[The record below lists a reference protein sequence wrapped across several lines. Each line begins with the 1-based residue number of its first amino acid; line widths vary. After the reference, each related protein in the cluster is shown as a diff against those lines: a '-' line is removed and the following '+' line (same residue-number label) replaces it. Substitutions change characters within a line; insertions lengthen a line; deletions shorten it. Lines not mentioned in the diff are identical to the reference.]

1 MKPTGHIHDPAEVAL
16 LTLKKQLNP
25 LGGQHGN
32 GPPTHAVPAAG
43 HAQQHL
49 VSAAAAGGRTKL
61 ADVGIHVKLFNK
73 SVVLGFSLGMPPFV
87 GMRRQLGCGVGR
99 APLGGAPFENTFL
112 FLLIRVKNPQL
123 PATRREGGGGWC

>member
-25 LGGQHGN
+25 LGGQHRN

-87 GMRRQLGCGVGR
+87 EIRRQLGCGVGR
-99 APLGGAPFENTFL
+99 APLGGALVRDEVRL
-112 FLLIRVKNPQL
+112 GRV
-123 PATRREGGGGWC
+123 RRHHCTPEVKCYE